1 MDQTKEHL
9 ENLSE
14 IRSLMERSSRFIS
27 LSGLSGVFAG
37 SYALLGALAAF
48 YYLPYDY
55 FSFSDP
61 FVSLYNTNHILFII
75 GDALA
80 VLTLALSTGLIFTLK
95 KARKKGQK
103 IWDQTSQRL
112 LINLAIP
119 LVTGGLFSLSLLYS
133 SPALVAPATLIFYG
147 LSLVNGSKFTLNDVR
162 YLGFT
167 EIALGLISTLFL
179 GYGLFFWALGFG
191 VMHIIYG
198 IVMYFKYD
206 K

>member
-37 SYALLGALAAF
+37 SFALLGAFAAY
-48 YYLPYDY
+48 YYLPGNY
-55 FSFSDP
+55 FTFSDP
-61 FVSLYNTNHILFII
+61 SISMHSIDHIVFII
-75 GDALA
+75 CDALI
-80 VLTLALSTGLIFTLK
+80 VLTLALSTGIFFTIRQAK
-95 KARKKGQK
+95 KKGQK
-103 IWDQTSQRL
+103 IWDGTSQRL
-112 LINLAIP
+112 LINVAIP
-119 LVTGGLFSLSLLYS
+119 LVTGGLFSLSLLYWA
-133 SPALVAPATLIFYG
+133 PALVAPATLIFYG

-167 EIALGLISTLFL
+167 EIVLGLISTLYL

-198 IVMYFKYD
+198 VVMYFKYD

>member
-14 IRSLMERSSRFIS
+14 IRSLMERSSRFVS

-37 SYALLGALAAF
+37 CFALLGAMAAY
-48 YYLPYDY
+48 YYLPRNY
-55 FSFSDP
+55 FTFSDP
-61 FVSLYNTNHILFII
+61 HISIHSTKHILFII
-75 GDALA
+75 ADALI
-80 VLTLALSTGLIFTLK
+80 VLFLALSTGIFFTIRQ
-95 KARKKGQK
+95 ARKKGQK
-103 IWDQTSQRL
+103 VWDQTSQRL
-112 LINLAIP
+112 LINVAIP
-119 LVTGGLFSLSLLYS
+119 LITGGLFSLSLLYWA
-133 SPALVAPATLIFYG
+133 PALVAPATLIFYG

-167 EIALGLISTLFL
+167 EIILGLISTLYL

-191 VMHIIYG
+191 VMHIVYG
-198 IVMYFKYD
+198 VVMYFKYD

>member
-9 ENLSE
+9 ANLSE

-37 SYALLGALAAF
+37 CFALLGAIAAY
-48 YYLPYDY
+48 YYLPTNY
-55 FSFSDP
+55 FKFSDP
-61 FVSLYNTNHILFII
+61 YVSFHNTGHIIFII
-75 GDALA
+75 CDALS
-80 VLTLALSTGLIFTLK
+80 VLTLALGTGIFFTIRQAK
-95 KARKKGQK
+95 RKGQK
-103 IWDQTSQRL
+103 VWDQTSQRL
-112 LINLAIP
+112 LINVAIP

-133 SPALVAPATLIFYG
+133 APALVAPATLVFYG

-162 YLGFT
+162 YLGYT
-167 EIALGLISTLFL
+167 EIALGLISTLYL
-179 GYGLFFWALGFG
+179 GYGLFFWSVGFG
-191 VMHIIYG
+191 VMHIVYG